1 MSLFKP
7 QNRLQKL
14 VYEKYGISQQRD
26 FEASIGQPPYNIP
39 RTTARYWWLRGV
51 PRSVSAMLILRLYLD
66 IPLDDLAIDN
76 KSVL

>member
-1 MSLFKP
+1 
-7 QNRLQKL
+7 
-14 VYEKYGISQQRD
+14 
-26 FEASIGQPPYNIP
+26 
-39 RTTARYWWLRGV
+39 V